1 MLAVAYRLVDL
12 AIDSGSAPELL
23 TVQQK
28 SSSEGIRGRLCKR
41 SYPKNLGSW
50 RNSRGRT
57 VIRCGRTCRLGGGR
71 SRTGFSCR
79 RRSRGSWAC
88 RRLGSSFGLLLA
100 RREERGTGQDADV
113 FFHSGIGKGILV

>member
-41 SYPKNLGSW
+41 SYPKKLRELAKQSGTYRNPLWPDLSTRGWAEPDWFQLSSPESWQLGLPP
-50 RNSRGRT
+50 SR
-57 VIRCGRTCRLGGGR
+57 
-71 SRTGFSCR
+71 
-79 RRSRGSWAC
+79 
-88 RRLGSSFGLLLA
+88 
-100 RREERGTGQDADV
+100 
-113 FFHSGIGKGILV
+113 